1 MLKNFGAILLV
12 IAACKG
18 GDDKARSGSGGGGAS
33 GKGGCQITA
42 TKPADLVTGKSA
54 QVLAPLSG
62 LKLGMSPAE
71 AAKVCPN
78 FFESEDARK
87 TGTFSVGEIVGKF
100 GETYAQAR
108 LDFAADKLTTIE
120 LALPA
125 EISDALTAA
134 WGAPKASSGAA
145 PAHAWFDEAAGVR
158 AILGPPESDGR
169 RELGVSAYTPLIA
182 FVEPETTTIGFKPH
196 DVLGK
201 QPANLAKQHAQYVTV
216 DRTSAAVKG
225 KTDELM
231 KDLNK
236 DVEAL
241 GIATKRND
249 KLPKFQLP
257 ATPFG
262 AGPTTVILHTNDDGS
277 VRSYGVWFRTASTN
291 PEYGWP
297 TQSADLIKLFDA
309 MWGPSKKLKD
319 YGGERT
325 TWFDPARGLRA
336 SADIEKPADFDV
348 SYVRYLPLAKFF
360 GAPGKLWGFEK
371 AERPLIGATPDEIVA
386 TYGSD
391 AVIKRFDKEQ
401 RLTLSLPPTD
411 YERQSGVTTILMLVR
426 DGGKVGE
433 WHVNIPLEDYE
444 PAKAEYE
451 ALLEAKLGKPK
462 TEKDHFIYGEAP
474 TIEVQYS
481 KYRHAHDLTIEVT
494 K

>member
-1 MLKNFGAILLV
+1 MMMRLGSILLV

-18 GDDKARSGSGGGGAS
+18 GEDKAGGGGTS
-33 GKGGCQITA
+33 GKGGCETTA
-42 TKPADLVTGKSA
+42 KKPAELVTGKTPQA
-54 QVLAPLSG
+54 LAPLSG
-62 LKLGMSPAE
+62 LKLGMSPAD

-78 FFESEDARK
+78 FFEGEDGKK

-100 GETYAQAR
+100 GETYAQGR
-108 LDFAADKLTTIE
+108 INFDADKIVKIE

-125 EISDALTAA
+125 EIADALTAA
-134 WGAPKASSGAA
+134 WGAPKVSSGAA

-169 RELGVSAYTPLIA
+169 RELEVSAYTPLVA
-182 FVEPETTTIGFKPH
+182 FVEPETTKIAFKPQ

-201 QPANLAKQHAQYVTV
+201 QPADLVKQLASYHAI
-216 DRTSAAVKG
+216 DKTSAAVKA

-236 DVEAL
+236 EVEAM
-241 GIATKRND
+241 GIDTKRND
-249 KLPKFQLP
+249 NVPKFQLP

-262 AGPTTVILHTNDDGS
+262 TGPTLVILHTTDDGS
-277 VRSYGVWFRTASTN
+277 VRSYGVWFRTASTY
-291 PEYGWP
+291 PVYGWP
-297 TQSADLIKLFDA
+297 AQSAELIKLFDTK
-309 MWGPSKKLKD
+309 WGPSKKIKD
-319 YGGERT
+319 GPYDHT

-336 SADIEKPADFDV
+336 SAEIEKPEDFDV

-371 AERPLIGATPDEIVA
+371 AERPLIGATPDEVVA
-386 TYGSD
+386 TYGKD
-391 AVIKRFDKEQ
+391 AVIKRDDKQ
-401 RLTLSLPPTD
+401 QTLTMTLPPTD
-411 YERQSGVTTILMLVR
+411 YEGNSAVTTILMFVR

-433 WHVNIPLEDYE
+433 WRVSIPFEGYE

-462 TEKDHFIYGEAP
+462 AEKDHFIYGKAP
-474 TIEVQYS
+474 TVDVQYS
-481 KYRHAHDLTIEVT
+481 KYTNDLNIEVT